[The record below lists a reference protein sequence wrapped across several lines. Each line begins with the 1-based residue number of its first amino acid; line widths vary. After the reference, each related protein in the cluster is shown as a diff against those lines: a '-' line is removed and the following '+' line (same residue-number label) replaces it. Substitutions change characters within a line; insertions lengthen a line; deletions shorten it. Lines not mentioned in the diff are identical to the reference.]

1 MRTPLFLLLA
11 LLPFYAVANE
21 KPFKIRNHDGF
32 YKSVEAACSGF
43 DYSKVGNSTTVVNP
57 SYAGSYSSA
66 SGSTTTFVCKYN
78 FYYHPYGNPEN
89 PLQLSPSPTSGSVVV
104 DTMPACAAGTE
115 STYTWPLGRRDSS
128 AEFNIAPGTEISP
141 PAFACIDGC
150 KAQHQSVSSCFNESE
165 TDGSITYCDYNA
177 KLTGESCTTSENQP
191 PEVPQPTDPGDGG
204 TDPGDGGTD
213 PGDGGT
219 DPGDGGTDPGDGGTD
234 PGDGGTNPGDGGTN
248 PGDGGTNPGD
258 GGTNPGDGGTNP
270 GGGDSDGN
278 SASGVECSQPLAC
291 SGDAIQCAIFE
302 TQKRARCDAL
312 TAGDFP
318 AQEGDITGF
327 INGKGDS
334 AKLDEGDGEI
344 DVSGLFSG
352 PTDPRFLPATCP
364 AAKTVTL
371 TSQGG
376 RTFEFTYE
384 PLCQF
389 ATDLGYLIVIAASL
403 FYAVYVGRASGGE

>member
-1 MRTPLFLLLA
+1 MRFLIFICIALVAPALLA
-11 LLPFYAVANE
+11 ANQPKYAYTGLPGV
-21 KPFKIRNHDGF
+21 F
-32 YKSVEAACSGF
+32 YKSESDGCKDINAARL
-43 DYSKVGNSTTVVNP
+43 
-57 SYAGSYSSA
+57 YAGTRTPTA
-66 SGSTTTFVCKYN
+66 FVN
-78 FYYHPYGNPEN
+78 FYNRTCYFGTTDTY
-89 PLQLSPSPTSGSVVV
+89 LSGGVQKPVIINYPSPAQVGFCSSGQ
-104 DTMPACAAGTE
+104 AK
-115 STYTWPLGRRDSS
+115 TYTWPLGRRDSS
-128 AEFNIAPGTEISP
+128 AEFNIAPGTAISP

-150 KAQHQSVSSCFNESE
+150 RARHLSVSSCFNETE

-177 KLTGESCTTSENQP
+177 ELTGESCNTSENQP

-219 DPGDGGTDPGDGGTD
+219 DPGDGGTDPGDGGS

-248 PGDGGTNPGD
+248 PGDGGTNPGN
-258 GGTNPGDGGTNP
+258 GGTNPGNGGTNP
-270 GGGDSDGN
+270 GGGDSDGG
-278 SASGVECSQPLAC
+278 SASGLACDQPLAC
-291 SGDAIQCAIFE
+291 SGDAIQCAILD

-312 TAGDFP
+312 AAGNYP
-318 AQEGDITGF
+318 SQEGDITGF

-403 FYAVYVGRASGGE
+403 FYAIYVGRASGGE